1 VLEEIDAKRS
11 KDASP
16 KSVNGGDKVLLL
28 MELMDEGGR
37 RRRIEE
43 GEERSVYE
51 RPSSTLERTEGSLGF
66 VDTH

>member
-1 VLEEIDAKRS
+1 
-11 KDASP
+11 
-16 KSVNGGDKVLLL
+16 
-28 MELMDEGGR
+28 MELMDEGGRR

-51 RPSSTLERTEGSLGF
+51 GPSSKLERKEGSLGF